1 MSIGRGAR
9 LAVLGAAGMAT
20 LWALSALAANQ
31 VVNFHFNTNV
41 DGWVTSQS
49 VSPGAHAAT
58 FVWDAADPFND
69 PASGS
74 VRVTNIQE
82 QQFTTNAAI
91 ITCISV
97 TAGDPFQAAARAFI
111 PAGQARTGS
120 AMVAVM
126 WFSQPGCPHAS
137 GIVTSFGTEVTALDA
152 WTVTSVSSTVPS
164 DAKSV
169 RVELNVRKTV
179 GAAAGLAALFDDVY
193 YGPPGGFGMAPRAV
207 TPLLARD

>member
-1 MSIGRGAR
+1 MLSRR
-9 LAVLGAAGMAT
+9 LLRTTALGAIAIAAF
-20 LWALSALAANQ
+20 WALSALAANQ
-31 VVNFHFNTNV
+31 APNFHFDTNV
-41 DGWVTSQS
+41 SGWVTSQS
-49 VSPGAHAAT
+49 VSPGAHVAT

-82 QQFTTNAAI
+82 QNITTNASI
-91 ITCISV
+91 VTCISV

-137 GIVTSFGTEVTALDA
+137 GIVTVFGTEVTAIGA
-152 WTVTSVSSTVPS
+152 WTVTSVANTVPAE
-164 DAKSV
+164 AKSV

-179 GAAAGLAALFDDVY
+179 GAPAGLAALFDDVY